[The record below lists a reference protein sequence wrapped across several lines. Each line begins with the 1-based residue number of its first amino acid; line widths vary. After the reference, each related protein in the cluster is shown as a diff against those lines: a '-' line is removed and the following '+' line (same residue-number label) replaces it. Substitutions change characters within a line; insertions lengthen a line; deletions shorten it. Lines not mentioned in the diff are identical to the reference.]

1 VTGPDDR
8 PPPGDDVGDDDA
20 AADGRDEQHPS
31 GAGVGAGPRANGTR
45 RTTVALRRLRPPEH
59 GASFWTDLDRRL
71 ADEPQLRLAPRAAIR
86 PITQPPPVI
95 DDRNLASSLAAGD
108 GSAPR
113 RSSSRRWLV
122 GVVVAALAVLI
133 VLAAVQGPDDDQAA
147 TGPNTTTNTSVGRS
161 PTSDQTATTKPTTP
175 STLPP
180 GKVDPGTPL
189 APTGVG
195 PLRIGATLGQ
205 LQAAGVAI
213 TPDQPTFRGSGGRCY
228 NGLVTGA
235 LDLGLR
241 FKPPPDRNRVDN
253 PADGILVAIDIRTE
267 RPSTRQSDTGIGLGA
282 NQLEILAAYSGNIDE
297 RDHPFIPG
305 GKIFRA
311 PAPNG
316 LGIGFNTDGQN
327 IIGIAVGYMDV
338 IRFINDCG

>member
-1 VTGPDDR
+1 VTGPDEQ
-8 PPPGDDVGDDDA
+8 PPPDDDDSAGDGDELVLAADA
-20 AADGRDEQHPS
+20 AAG
-31 GAGVGAGPRANGTR
+31 ANGTR

-108 GSAPR
+108 SSAPR
-113 RSSSRRWLV
+113 RSSSRRW
-122 GVVVAALAVLI
+122 VVVGIVAVLAFLV
-133 VLAAVQGPDDDQAA
+133 VLAVQGPDDQAA
-147 TGPNTTTNTSVGRS
+147 TGPTTTSNTSEGRS
-161 PTSDQTATTKPTTP
+161 PTSDQAATTKPTTP
-175 STLPP
+175 STTLPP
-180 GKVDPGTPL
+180 GKVDPTAPL

-213 TPDQPTFRGSGGRCY
+213 TPDEATFRGSGGRCY
-228 NGLVTGA
+228 NALVTGA

-241 FKPPPDRNRVDN
+241 FKPPPDRNRLDN
-253 PADGILVAIDIRTE
+253 PAEGVLVAIDIRTD
-267 RPSTRQSDTGIGLGA
+267 RPSTRQSNTGIALGA

-311 PAPNG
+311 AAPNG

-327 IIGIAVGYMDV
+327 IIGIAVGYFDV